1 MHIRSI
7 LVAWDGSEPSRRALA
22 LAEDLAGQYG
32 ARLLLVTVLEPT
44 PIPAGAL
51 VPVSP
56 FPTPYDVEQTQQE
69 LQQLTKELLARGRS
83 VEAEVQVGQPAER
96 IREVADRY
104 EVSIILAGRSG
115 KGALA
120 RLVLG
125 SVTTALLHSTTRPI
139 TVVP

>member
-44 PIPAGAL
+44 PVPSGVL

-56 FPTPYDVEQTQQE
+56 FPTPEDVERTQQE
-69 LQQLTKELLARGRS
+69 LQQLAKDLLARGRS
-83 VEAEVQVGQPAER
+83 SEIEVRVGQPAEK
-96 IREVADRY
+96 ITE
-104 EVSIILAGRSG
+104 LAGSRRMCRVRMRRS
-115 KGALA
+115 A
-120 RLVLG
+120 
-125 SVTTALLHSTTRPI
+125 TSTES
-139 TVVP
+139 